1 MILCA
6 KIVISNLK
14 KNRAA
19 NRNFKRS
26 LGVKKVPKKLW
37 GVNYG
42 KQRSLHGIGNVKE
55 FEHRTGNSPCRNS
68 LLFQYSV
75 DAFYAEMQPSLA
87 QVDHIIVNTDSME
100 AAIEIAKSYHFL
112 EIDGTIEVAEVMNF
126 KKS

>member
-1 MILCA
+1 M
-6 KIVISNLK
+6 S
-14 KNRAA
+14 
-19 NRNFKRS
+19 
-26 LGVKKVPKKLW
+26 VKKVPKKLW

-42 KQRSLHGIGNVKE
+42 KQRALHGIVNVKE

-68 LLFQYSV
+68 LLFRYSV
-75 DAFYAEMQPSLA
+75 DAFYAEMKPSLA

-126 KKS
+126 KKP